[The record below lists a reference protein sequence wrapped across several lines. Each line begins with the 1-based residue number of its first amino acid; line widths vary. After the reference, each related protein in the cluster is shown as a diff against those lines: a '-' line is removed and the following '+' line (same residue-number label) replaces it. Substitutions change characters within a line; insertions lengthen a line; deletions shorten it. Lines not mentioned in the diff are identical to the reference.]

1 MLENLF
7 HVLRFSSAGVFAAQ
21 GHWTSGQKRSGEV
34 AWSLEATGGL
44 LSYPILSSKVLQHA
58 TGAFIS
64 DFISIQASCH
74 KLALNGFTHKSQGQ
88 TCFRC
93 STKITFP
100 RVNMA
105 GQDPPVDLRKSSCL
119 LCSSFLCAVIFEI
132 PCHLHLRSMSSCHLR
147 SQELNFRGF
156 IDPSD
161 QKESAPQPVTIQN
174 MRLKL

>member
-1 MLENLF
+1 M
-7 HVLRFSSAGVFAAQ
+7 H
-21 GHWTSGQKRSGEV
+21 
-34 AWSLEATGGL
+34 EATGGL

-93 STKITFP
+93 TTKITFL

-105 GQDPPVDLRKSSCL
+105 GQDLPVDFRKSSCL
-119 LCSSFLCAVIFEI
+119 FCSSFLCALIFEV
-132 PCHLHLRSMSSCHLR
+132 PCRLHLRSLSSCHLR
-147 SQELNFRGF
+147 SQELNLWVLFVNFSGF

-161 QKESAPQPVTIQN
+161 QK
-174 MRLKL
+174 KLYHTPLVFKIFD